1 MVDTDITQTV
11 DDTATE
17 APAAAAEAS
26 PSGDA
31 KADERH
37 PEPVEGP
44 ALSPSQDEAEGP
56 VLSEVEGLRQVLL
69 DKERLLASLEE
80 ELERGEAENR
90 RLRDEVERLRDE
102 GERAQA
108 LAQDALARYRERLLA
123 SAPEVP
129 EEMVKGQTVEE
140 LHSSLANAQDLV
152 ERVRRQLLA
161 QSAAQR
167 VPSGAPIRRG
177 PDLSTL
183 SPAEKISLGLG
194 SPNP

>member
-1 MVDTDITQTV
+1 MAETDINQTEV
-11 DDTATE
+11 DATATE
-17 APAAAAEAS
+17 APAAAAEAA
-26 PSGDA
+26 PPDDA
-31 KADERH
+31 EVDELR
-37 PEPVEGP
+37 PEL
-44 ALSPSQDEAEGP
+44 ALSPAEGP
-56 VLSEVEGLRQVLL
+56 VEGLRQALL
-69 DKERLLASLEE
+69 DKERLLLSLEE

-108 LAQDALARYRERLLA
+108 LAQEALARYRERLLA
-123 SAPEVP
+123 TAPEVP
-129 EEMVKGQTVEE
+129 EEMVKGQTVQE

-167 VPSGAPIRRG
+167 VPSGAPTRRG

-183 SPAEKISLGLG
+183 SPAEKIAYALKG
-194 SPNP
+194 